1 MTDIDGTVAS
11 DVAKADSGF
20 IVADASGL
28 PTKGEEGSDD
38 VFDLAPEGNHLKR
51 KLKARHLEMI
61 AIGGTIGTGLLLRSG
76 GAIAHAGP
84 IGALLCFALVGAQVF
99 GVASAIGEMATYMP
113 VEGAFSAFPGRF
125 VSPALG
131 FASGWQ
137 YWFNWALTFPA
148 ELSGVAS
155 LMGFWIPKS
164 QCPSWVW
171 SIVYL
176 VPITVL
182 NFFPVDNFGEVE
194 FVLSTIKVIAIVI
207 FMAFAFCVWFG
218 AGTGTGPLWFRNWSP
233 AIQGD
238 GSYQQFLNIAGAFT
252 TAFFS
257 YGGTELVGLTAGEAA
272 NPRMSVPRA
281 INGTFY
287 RILIFY
293 LGSIFF
299 VGVLLNPNDP
309 ILLGASIKTSPF
321 VYVYSSIGIGFAA
334 DLMNAV
340 IIVAATSAANSAVYA
355 CARTLMRLSEE
366 GSAPKFFAKVD
377 KRGVP
382 VNSVGIIALFGVIA
396 VVAAYASGPNGSVN
410 VFNWLSGVIS
420 YTIMATWIIM
430 SYTHLRFRKG
440 YVSQGYK
447 VEDLPYIQPF
457 YPYADYLSLTIG
469 FFTSF
474 CLLISA
480 FDTNGVDNADFFNI
494 NWYTGDSWTYCGI
507 PVFLCLYFGHGIFV
521 SGFKQIKFEDM
532 DFETGKH
539 IESAEEKAINEQVHE
554 KPKNLKEWGQKI
566 WYKLF

>member
-1 MTDIDGTVAS
+1 MTDTDT
-11 DVAKADSGF
+11 GF
-20 IVADASGL
+20 VVADA
-28 PTKGEEGSDD
+28 TTAIKKDD
-38 VFDLAPEGNHLKR
+38 DAGDLGVFDLAPEGNHLKR
-51 KLKARHLEMI
+51 KLQARHLEMI

-76 GAIAHAGP
+76 GAIASAGP
-84 IGALLCFALVGAQVF
+84 IGALMCFALVGLQVY
-99 GVASAIGEMATYMP
+99 GVASAIGEMATYLP
-113 VEGAFSAFPGRF
+113 IEGAFSALPTRF
-125 VSPALG
+125 M
-131 FASGWQ
+131 
-137 YWFNWALTFPA
+137 NWVFTFPA
-148 ELSGVAS
+148 ELSGIAS
-155 LMGFWIPKS
+155 LMGFWISPSK
-164 QCPSWVW
+164 CPSWVW
-171 SIVYL
+171 SFVYL

-182 NFFPVDNFGEVE
+182 NLFPVENFGEVE

-207 FMAFAFCVWFG
+207 FLCIAFCVWFG
-218 AGTGTGPLWFRNWSP
+218 AGTGTGPLWFKNWNP
-233 AIQGD
+233 PIQGD
-238 GSYQQFLNIAGAFT
+238 TSLQQFLNIAGAFT

-272 NPRMSVPRA
+272 NPKKSVPRA

-293 LGSIFF
+293 LGAIFF

-340 IIVAATSAANSAVYA
+340 IVVAATSAANSAVYA

-366 GSAPKFFAKVD
+366 GSAPKFFGKVD

-382 VNSVGIIALFGVIA
+382 VNSVLIVAIFGVVA
-396 VVAAYASGPNGSVN
+396 VVAAYASGPDGSVN

-420 YTIMATWIIM
+420 YGIMAAWIIM

-457 YPYADYLSLTIG
+457 YPYSDYLSLTIG

-474 CLLISA
+474 CLLLSA

-494 NWYTGDSWTYCGI
+494 NWFTGNSWTYCGI
-507 PVFLCLYFGHGIFV
+507 PITVCCYFGHAIFV
-521 SGFKQIKFEDM
+521 SGFSQVKYENM
-532 DFETGKH
+532 DFETGKY
-539 IESAEEKAINEQVHE
+539 IETAEEKAENDIVHV
-554 KPKNLKEWGQKI
+554 KPKNLKEWGSKMRS
-566 WYKLF
+566 KLF